1 MVVAQLAGLGGE
13 AQVCDGGD
21 GDVGILSG
29 KIEALGPCVFALVL
43 QLQGQRLVL
52 EVGKAG
58 FGGDGRTAETTSL
71 WTVRAISKGK
81 KKLASQFN
89 LQSNRPARSPCHHAL
104 GRR

>member
-29 KIEALGPCVFALVL
+29 KIEALGPRIFALVL

-58 FGGDGRTAETTSL
+58 FGGDGGAAETTSL
-71 WTVRAISKGK
+71 WTVRGISKRK
-81 KKLASQFN
+81 KI
-89 LQSNRPARSPCHHAL
+89 C
-104 GRR
+104 